1 MSLNLSE
8 QVSSRVRQ
16 KHRPAQTMSTKGSSR
31 KDKTIS
37 HVEQSENNLTTDD
50 ISEVAS
56 MEYLDPNSTDNA
68 TEHPRG
74 TP

>member
-8 QVSSRVRQ
+8 QVPSAVRQ
-16 KHRPAQTMSTKGSSR
+16 KRRPAQTMSTKGSSR
-31 KDKTIS
+31 KDKTLS
-37 HVEQSENNLTTDD
+37 HEEQSENILITDD

-56 MEYLDPNSTDNA
+56 MEYLDPNSTNNA